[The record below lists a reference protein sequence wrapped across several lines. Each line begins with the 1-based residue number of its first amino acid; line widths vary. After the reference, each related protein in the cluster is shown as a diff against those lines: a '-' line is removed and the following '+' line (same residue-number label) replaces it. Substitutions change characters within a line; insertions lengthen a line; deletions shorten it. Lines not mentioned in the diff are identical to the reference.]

1 MPDRPHASTLLAAYL
16 ATRYDVE
23 LDGALATIRIGRRP
37 PAAVHAALAAHG
49 ATHAAYL
56 TAFNPRSR
64 AHAARD
70 NALRQ
75 RALLALL
82 AAEGVALLHGD
93 SHLPGGAWPAER
105 SVLALGLA
113 HERALALA
121 ERCEQY
127 AFVGLAAGEPARLVF
142 TSHWIDA

>member
-37 PAAVHAALAAHG
+37 PAAS
-49 ATHAAYL
+49 AAYL